1 MKVSYFETGRYQ
13 TPAAT
18 PAVWPMPSGVYD
30 PGEGARVYEGMIER
44 IKLVEKLGFD
54 WVSLSEHH
62 YSPRILTPSTIVAAA
77 NVANANQGPN
87 GAAGTVDV
95 LNGNAPSTSPNKT
108 EPNPQ

>member
-44 IKLVEKLGFD
+44 IKLVEKLGLD
-54 WVSLSEHH
+54 
-62 YSPRILTPSTIVAAA
+62 
-77 NVANANQGPN
+77 
-87 GAAGTVDV
+87 
-95 LNGNAPSTSPNKT
+95 
-108 EPNPQ
+108 